1 MMSYTNVNKHS
12 NICQP
17 LMSSPIN
24 ELAKKSGLPPAIP
37 LPSSF
42 APPTVVDDPHQPGEL
57 SDC

>member
-1 MMSYTNVNKHS
+1 
-12 NICQP
+12 
-17 LMSSPIN
+17 MSSPIN